1 MGEWDG
7 GVDYT
12 VIRER
17 EIIEMGLGNE
27 KKKRPKGHRHVS
39 VFKKGCF

>member
-1 MGEWDG
+1 MGWKG
-7 GVDYT
+7 RLHCNK
-12 VIRER
+12 RER